1 MFYVPIG
8 FNEAWFEPGSYESF
22 HIELKPHF
30 LEELMEAR
38 PEIKELVARLQ
49 SSSRSGLPMTAVPT
63 NYVTRSIL
71 HNLKACNK
79 TGPLLRL
86 EMHKYILEL
95 LSEHLTAIQQKEE
108 DGKRTDIPHRELIVK
123 IRNHIFS
130 APNVHEHTLEKLCR
144 YFGTSQTLVKME
156 FKVLCG
162 VSVSEFV
169 RLQVFDRARFLL
181 STTKM
186 TVEEIAVEVGYSS
199 MEALERSFK
208 REFNYSP
215 SYLRADLNG

>member
-1 MFYVPIG
+1 MILAFYPTHPEIPGETQPVPANWLPYISPWSKVVFKQSDFGSVLIQELLTEGFRIYSWRLEVTYPVRLYPTAEIPTIALQFTLGGNIPCKLSGFGDKLLEQGSQEMFYVPIG

-108 DGKRTDIPHRELIVK
+108 DR
-123 IRNHIFS
+123 
-130 APNVHEHTLEKLCR
+130 
-144 YFGTSQTLVKME
+144 
-156 FKVLCG
+156 
-162 VSVSEFV
+162 
-169 RLQVFDRARFLL
+169 
-181 STTKM
+181 
-186 TVEEIAVEVGYSS
+186 
-199 MEALERSFK
+199 
-208 REFNYSP
+208 
-215 SYLRADLNG
+215 